1 MNPLKCFIIDDEPL
15 ARKGIEEYVNEIDF
29 LTLSGKAENPVKAFS
44 FLCEHKVDLIFLDI
58 QMPKMSGIDF
68 IRNMKNPPMVIIT
81 TAFPEY
87 AIESYELDI
96 LDYLLKPVPLD
107 RFIKACNKA
116 YDYYLLKKLLPEN
129 SGLSKPNAQDN
140 HFYIK
145 NGNKF
150 DKICFDQVLYIEA
163 MENYVLIETKEKKY
177 ITYLTFKGIEASLPP
192 DLFVKVHKSY
202 LVALHAIESIN
213 GNEINVSNKQ
223 IPISRNFREQ
233 ALNKILGKKLIK
245 R

>member
-68 IRNMKNPPMVIIT
+68 IRNLKNPPMVIFT

-96 LDYLLKPVPLD
+96 LDYLLKPIPFD

-116 YDYYLLKKLLPEN
+116 YDHYLLKKRLSENPETQ
-129 SGLSKPNAQDN
+129 KPNIQYN

-150 DKICFDQVLYIEA
+150 DKIYISQVLYIEA

-177 ITYLTFKGIEASLPP
+177 STYLTFKGIEASLPE
-192 DLFVKVHKSY
+192 DLFVKVHKSF
-202 LVALHAIESIN
+202 LVALNAIESIN
-213 GNEINVSNKQ
+213 GNEIRVGTKT
-223 IPISRNFREQ
+223 IPISRNYKEQ
-233 ALNKILGKKLIK
+233 AMSKILGKVLIK

>member
-1 MNPLKCFIIDDEPL
+1 MNPLKCFIIDDEPM

-29 LTLSGKAENPVKAFS
+29 LNLIGKAENPVKAFS

-68 IRNMKNPPMVIIT
+68 IRNIKNPPMVIIT

-96 LDYLLKPVPLD
+96 LDYLLKPISFD

-116 YDYYLLKKLLPEN
+116 FDYYLLKKHLVEN
-129 SGLSKPNAQDN
+129 TGLNNPNTQHN

-145 NGNKF
+145 NGNTF
-150 DKICFDQVLYIEA
+150 DKIYFEHVLFIEA

-177 ITYLTFKGIEASLPP
+177 ITYLTFKGIEASLPQN
-192 DLFVKVHKSY
+192 LFVKVHKSF
-202 LVALHAIESIN
+202 LVSLNAIESIS
-213 GNEINVSNKQ
+213 GNEINVGVKT
-223 IPISRNFREQ
+223 IPLSRNFKEE
-233 ALNKILGKKLIK
+233 AMSKILGKTLIK

>member
-1 MNPLKCFIIDDEPL
+1 MNPLKCFIIDDEPM

-29 LTLSGKAENPVKAFS
+29 LTLSGKAENPVKAFG

-96 LDYLLKPVPLD
+96 LDYLLKPIPLD

-116 YDYYLLKKLLPEN
+116 YDNYLLKKHVEDR
-129 SGLSKPNAQDN
+129 SGLNILNTQHN

-150 DKICFDQVLYIEA
+150 DKIYFGQVLYIEA

-177 ITYLTFKGIEASLPP
+177 ITYLTFKGIEASLPKN
-192 DLFVKVHKSY
+192 LFVKVHKSF
-202 LVALHAIESIN
+202 LVSLNAIESIS
-213 GNEINVSNKQ
+213 GNEINIGTKS
-223 IPISRNFREQ
+223 IPMSRNFREQ
-233 ALNKILGKKLIK
+233 AMQKILGKALIK